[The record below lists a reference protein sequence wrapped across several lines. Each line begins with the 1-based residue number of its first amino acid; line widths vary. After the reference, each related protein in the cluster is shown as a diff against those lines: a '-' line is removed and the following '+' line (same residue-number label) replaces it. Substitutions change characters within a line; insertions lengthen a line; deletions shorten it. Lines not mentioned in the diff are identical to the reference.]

1 MLRTTTAAY
10 DKYAKLFYE
19 CQKNVY
25 GDVTH
30 YYATDPFHEGGDTG
44 DMSTSDVSSEVLNSM
59 LEFDKDAVWVI
70 QAWQG
75 NPSAGLING
84 LNGRKEHALVLD
96 LYAEKDTHWNDSSYS
111 GGKEF
116 QKTPWVYCMLNNFGG
131 RMGLHGHMDN
141 IVSGVVDAA
150 NNSEM
155 LTGIGIGVSLSVGG
169 STGGTDIIAMLV
181 TKYHNVS
188 PGRVLMVC
196 DFCVIAM
203 TLLIYDHVDRE
214 AFGGLIYGYVMM
226 GIVSFT
232 VDYVLTGKTQSAQL
246 FIFTDKYDEVARE
259 LTNQVHR
266 GVTLIDAKG
275 WYTGQDKKIILI
287 VARKHEASDVL
298 RIAKQIDPDVFMTMA
313 PVMGV
318 FGKGFE
324 EVKGVK

>member
-1 MLRTTTAAY
+1 MNKLKHMLTFSTLLIAFGTYFFKFTNNFTFGGITGLAVLIAKTGLISAGDFNFIASMILLIIGMFILGKKFAATTA
-10 DKYAKLFYE
+10 
-19 CQKNVY
+19 
-25 GDVTH
+25 
-30 YYATDPFHEGGDTG
+30 
-44 DMSTSDVSSEVLNSM
+44 
-59 LEFDKDAVWVI
+59 
-70 QAWQG
+70 
-75 NPSAGLING
+75 
-84 LNGRKEHALVLD
+84 
-96 LYAEKDTHWNDSSYS
+96 
-111 GGKEF
+111 
-116 QKTPWVYCMLNNFGG
+116 YCSIL
-131 RMGLHGHMDN
+131 L
-141 IVSGVVDAA
+141 S
-150 NNSEM
+150 
-155 LTGIGIGVSLSVGG
+155 VSLSVLERLFPMHSPFTDEPMLELCFAIALPALG
-169 STGGTDIIAMLV
+169 SAILFNIGSSSGGTDIIAMLV

>member
-1 MLRTTTAAY
+1 MKNRSIWNEMKPYLIISFGMLIYAFAATGFLVPH
-10 DKYAKLFYE
+10 KIVGGGATGISTVLFYLFKIPVGIGYFLVNILLLIIAMKVLGPKFGIKTIFAIIVGSVFLGIMQPLMPVDGILPDE
-19 CQKNVY
+19 K
-25 GDVTH
+25 
-30 YYATDPFHEGGDTG
+30 F
-44 DMSTSDVSSEVLNSM
+44 MST
-59 LEFDKDAVWVI
+59 I
-70 QAWQG
+70 
-75 NPSAGLING
+75 I
-84 LNGRKEHALVLD
+84 
-96 LYAEKDTHWNDSSYS
+96 
-111 GGKEF
+111 
-116 QKTPWVYCMLNNFGG
+116 
-131 RMGLHGHMDN
+131 
-141 IVSGVVDAA
+141 AA
-150 NNSEM
+150 M

-203 TLLIYDHVDRE
+203 TL
-214 AFGGLIYGYVMM
+214 LIYGYVMM

>member
-1 MLRTTTAAY
+1 MKPYLIISFGMLIYAFAATGFLVPH
-10 DKYAKLFYE
+10 KIVGGGATGIATVLFYLFKIPVGIGYFLVNILLLIIAMKVLGPKFGIKTIFAIIVGSVFLGIMQPLMPVDGILPDE
-19 CQKNVY
+19 K
-25 GDVTH
+25 
-30 YYATDPFHEGGDTG
+30 F
-44 DMSTSDVSSEVLNSM
+44 MST
-59 LEFDKDAVWVI
+59 I
-70 QAWQG
+70 
-75 NPSAGLING
+75 I
-84 LNGRKEHALVLD
+84 
-96 LYAEKDTHWNDSSYS
+96 
-111 GGKEF
+111 
-116 QKTPWVYCMLNNFGG
+116 
-131 RMGLHGHMDN
+131 
-141 IVSGVVDAA
+141 AA
-150 NNSEM
+150 M

-188 PGRVLMVC
+188 PGRV
-196 DFCVIAM
+196 
-203 TLLIYDHVDRE
+203 
-214 AFGGLIYGYVMM
+214 LIYGYVMM

>member
-1 MLRTTTAAY
+1 MKPYLIISFGMLVYAFAATGFLVPH
-10 DKYAKLFYE
+10 KIVGGGATGIATVLFYLFKIPVGIGYFLVNILLLIIAMKVLGPKFGIKTIFAIIVGSVFLGIMQPLMPVDGILPDE
-19 CQKNVY
+19 K
-25 GDVTH
+25 
-30 YYATDPFHEGGDTG
+30 F
-44 DMSTSDVSSEVLNSM
+44 MST
-59 LEFDKDAVWVI
+59 I
-70 QAWQG
+70 
-75 NPSAGLING
+75 I
-84 LNGRKEHALVLD
+84 
-96 LYAEKDTHWNDSSYS
+96 
-111 GGKEF
+111 
-116 QKTPWVYCMLNNFGG
+116 
-131 RMGLHGHMDN
+131 
-141 IVSGVVDAA
+141 AA
-150 NNSEM
+150 M
-155 LTGIGIGVSLSVGG
+155 LTGIGITPEG
-169 STGGTDIIAMLV
+169 SQNNPVLYDLLFETMLV

>member
-1 MLRTTTAAY
+1 MKPYLIISFGMLIYAFAATGFLVPH
-10 DKYAKLFYE
+10 KIVGGGATGIATVLFYLFKIPVGIGYFLVNILLLIIAMKVLGPKFGIKTIFAIIVGSVFLGIMQPLMPVDGILPDE
-19 CQKNVY
+19 K
-25 GDVTH
+25 
-30 YYATDPFHEGGDTG
+30 F
-44 DMSTSDVSSEVLNSM
+44 MST
-59 LEFDKDAVWVI
+59 I
-70 QAWQG
+70 
-75 NPSAGLING
+75 I
-84 LNGRKEHALVLD
+84 
-96 LYAEKDTHWNDSSYS
+96 
-111 GGKEF
+111 
-116 QKTPWVYCMLNNFGG
+116 
-131 RMGLHGHMDN
+131 
-141 IVSGVVDAA
+141 AA
-150 NNSEM
+150 M

-169 STGGTDIIAMLV
+169 STGGTDI
-181 TKYHNVS
+181 
-188 PGRVLMVC
+188 
-196 DFCVIAM
+196 IAM